1 MKVMNVRRVAL
12 LLLVAFV
19 VAVAVGAVL
28 PKPVM
33 AEVTSVLTGGKSAA
47 IVHPNVWD
55 GGCTRCYDH
64 SIPGH
69 WEYGVWIPMEVV
81 RVCHYYT
88 PCPIE

>member
-33 AEVTSVLTGGKSAA
+33 AEVTSVLTGGKSAV
-47 IVHPNVWD
+47 IVHADVWD
-55 GGCTRCYDH
+55 GGCTICYYRGLFQD
-64 SIPGH
+64 P
-69 WEYGVWIPMEVV
+69 
-81 RVCHYYT
+81 VCYYRN

>member
-19 VAVAVGAVL
+19 VAIAVGAVL

-33 AEVTSVLTGGKSAA
+33 AEVTSVLTGSV
-47 IVHPNVWD
+47 VHADVWD
-55 GGCTRCYDH
+55 GGCLRYYDH

-69 WEYGVWIPMEVV
+69 WEYGVWIPIEVV
-81 RVCHYYT
+81 QVCYYRR